1 MIKSKS
7 NPLWFELN
15 SHLIMKRRERNW
27 KIEDL
32 EEKIIEIPL
41 GYGDDSDEEE
51 YWLKRE
57 KEREWLESEFK

>member
-51 YWLKRE
+51 Y
-57 KEREWLESEFK
+57 